1 MLLYCVMTF
10 TGSPR
15 PDLSFAL
22 PYAINLAEMG
32 RGVSDKRI
40 GEYTRYHAMFGL
52 TPCRLLV
59 LHRGKSTRP
68 PDELVAGQ
76 HPPEGLAVL
85 YP

>member
-10 TGSPR
+10 TGPRR

-32 RGVSDKRI
+32 RDVSDKRI
-40 GEYTRYHAMFGL
+40 GEYARHHATFGL
-52 TPCRLLV
+52 TPCRLPV
-59 LHRGKSTRP
+59 LHRGNATRP
-68 PDELVAGQ
+68 PDEPVAGQ

>member
-15 PDLSFAL
+15 LDLSFAL

-40 GEYTRYHAMFGL
+40 GEHTRYYATFG
-52 TPCRLLV
+52 TDIPQVICF
-59 LHRGKSTRP
+59 
-68 PDELVAGQ
+68 A
-76 HPPEGLAVL
+76 
-85 YP
+85 